1 MSKVWWF
8 VGGFVITLALL
19 AVGAVWAMHQ
29 LGLALPPTG
38 LLAGAPTPTLAD
50 PAWGAA
56 PTPTPEPPAGTDALL
71 IWQSEGV
78 VAGDCARLE
87 IDAAHRAAYGP
98 CDEGLRLA
106 ELTRAELDSLL
117 FYAMRYKPFTYAVR
131 EETGTVAERAI
142 SLTFNGTG
150 RETATPQRQAEIA
163 AWALGV
169 ESRLSTAERHADL
182 VAQGRAALAA
192 QLGVDIEVVQPLAF
206 RAVRWPDACLGLH
219 EKGLFCA
226 QVVTP
231 GYQLTYLVG
240 DRVYEYRA
248 DDYGQMRSTEGF
260 VAPYL
265 FPPLDD

>member
-1 MSKVWWF
+1 MSKLWWF
-8 VGGFVITLALL
+8 VGGFLTTLALL
-19 AVGAVWAMHQ
+19 AVGALWATHE
-29 LGLALPPTG
+29 LGLALPITE
-38 LLAGAPTPTLAD
+38 LLTGAPEPTLAD
-50 PAWGAA
+50 PAWGAS
-56 PTPTPEPPAGTDALL
+56 PTPTPEPAVSTDTLL
-71 IWQSEGV
+71 TWQSLGV
-78 VAGDCARLE
+78 AAEDCVRLE
-87 IDAAHRAAYGP
+87 IDTAHQAAYGP

-106 ELTRAELDSLL
+106 ELTQAELDSLL

-192 QLGVDIEVVQPLAF
+192 QLGVGIEAVQPLAF
-206 RAVRWPDACLGLH
+206 RPVRWPDACLGLH

-226 QVVTP
+226 QVITP